1 MFQQRRNVSG
11 TTTILG
17 WWQQTS
23 LNNIYFISFR
33 FSSRKSRKSFDLIS
47 YLVSFSLP
55 FLEPNVQSATAHV
68 QFGMLVSQQILVLFT
83 LLPVFLTEAQIQ
95 KALYTIQR
103 VYIPRLQL
111 SDTHCSLR
119 KLSTTLKYG
128 YRVNPGPELH
138 QLGRWCYSLR

>member
-47 YLVSFSLP
+47 YLVCFSLP
-55 FLEPNVQSATAHV
+55 FLEPDMQSAMAHV
-68 QFGMLVSQQILVLFT
+68 KFGMLVSQQILVF
-83 LLPVFLTEAQIQ
+83 
-95 KALYTIQR
+95 
-103 VYIPRLQL
+103 VYNR
-111 SDTHCSLR
+111 
-119 KLSTTLKYG
+119 
-128 YRVNPGPELH
+128 GPDSESILH
-138 QLGRWCYSLR
+138 YSKGIYP